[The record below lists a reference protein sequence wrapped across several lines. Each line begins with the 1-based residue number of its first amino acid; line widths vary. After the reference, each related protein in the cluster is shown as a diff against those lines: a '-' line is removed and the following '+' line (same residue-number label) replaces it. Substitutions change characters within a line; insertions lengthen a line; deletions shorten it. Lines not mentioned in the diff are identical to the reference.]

1 MARAVGFDVGAAAL
15 KTVVLDGNAK
25 RWRVA
30 SATVDEVTA
39 GDTVAIGRLM
49 HERLKE
55 AKAPRDKVAAA
66 LPAHRCIFR
75 NVHLPFTG
83 EEEIKQTIKFE
94 AESAIPYWNMDDCVV
109 DSTMV
114 AAGEDHSEAFLVV
127 APKDQVNRT
136 LEVCE
141 KGGVDPAI
149 VDVDGAALFNAA
161 VATGA
166 IPEEGVTLLLHVG
179 ARHTLF
185 VFADVEKIL
194 AMRAVPAGLFASDPN
209 AAPDEPTPDQESE
222 EETEEAQEEEDGLT
236 DSVEAWLPYEDLVPT
251 LSRELS
257 RSLAGYTGPV
267 GVERVL
273 VSGGGLDTPGLI
285 DAITVVSGLEVT
297 PLDLLAGVEHDL
309 DPGEAESVGGLIG
322 PAMGAALRMIDVDA
336 TGLDLRQEE
345 LRYTRRYDALK
356 TPMAACLTALA
367 VWLTLESLV
376 TGLAAFQ
383 DGRGVTESLRRLTVY
398 AEDVVDR
405 SGLLVDGGWRG
416 MTHIERELGGQL
428 ELARE
433 QLGEGEI
440 RQPMSALEAQELVMG
455 VFQTIVGTR
464 AVETNE
470 EQKFV
475 LDKISLESRSSRTRG
490 KGQYVEVTVNATIFH
505 AKGVPHARALYY
517 DLLDGLEGV
526 DWCTF
531 KRNSAKTE
539 DVESGPPGLIIE
551 GLKLEVMVPG
561 PAAPEAA

>member
-15 KTVVLDGNAK
+15 KTVVLDGHAK

-39 GDTVAIGRLM
+39 GDTEAIGRLM
-49 HERLKE
+49 HDRMKE

-66 LPAHRCIFR
+66 LPAHRCVFR

-83 EEEIKQTIKFE
+83 EEQVAQTIKFE
-94 AESAIPYWNMDDCVV
+94 AESAIPYWNMDDCIVA
-109 DSTMV
+109 STMV
-114 AAGEDHSEAFLVV
+114 SAGEDHSEVFLVV
-127 APKDQVNRT
+127 APKDQVSRT
-136 LEVCE
+136 LDVCE
-141 KGGVDPAI
+141 KGGVDPAV

-179 ARHTLF
+179 ARHSLL
-185 VFADVEKIL
+185 VFADGDKIL
-194 AMRAVPAGLFASDPN
+194 SMRAVPAGLFASDPQ
-209 AAPDEPTPDQESE
+209 AVEPDLEAEAEEGEESE
-222 EETEEAQEEEDGLT
+222 ETAPPAP
-236 DSVEAWLPYEDLVPT
+236 VEAWLPYEDLVPT

-257 RSLAGYTGPV
+257 RSLVGYTGEAA
-267 GVERVL
+267 VERVL

-285 DAITVVSGLEVT
+285 DALHEASGLEVV
-297 PLDLLAGVEHDL
+297 PLDLLGGVEHDL

-322 PAMGAALRMIDVDA
+322 PAMGAALRMLEIDA

-356 TPMAACLTALA
+356 TPMAACLTAVA

-383 DGRGVTESLRRLTVY
+383 AGRGVTESLRRLAVR
-398 AEDVVDR
+398 AEQVVER
-405 SGLLVDGGWRG
+405 SGLLIPDGGWRG

-455 VFQTIVGTR
+455 VFQEAVGTK
-464 AVETNE
+464 AVETRE

-475 LDKISLESRSSRTRG
+475 LDKISLDSRSSRSKD

-505 AKGVPHARALYY
+505 AKGVPHAQALYY
-517 DLLDGLEGV
+517 DLLEALEGV

-531 KRNSAKTE
+531 NRRSAKT
-539 DVESGPPGLIIE
+539 DDLKTGPPGLVIE
-551 GLKLEVMVPG
+551 GLKLEVRVPG
-561 PAAPEAA
+561 TTTPEAA